1 MLIIRIMSRQ
11 VVVDHLY
18 DERTGGTGGDLLPAL
33 QLLFGD
39 GKSVATRTRV
49 VVRFLLLEMIF
60 YRVYHKIWMLLAG
73 VFLVVVVS

>member
-1 MLIIRIMSRQ
+1 MSRQ

-18 DERTGGTGGDLLPAL
+18 DERAGSCVDHLYDERAGGTGGDLLPTL

-60 YRVYHKIWMLLAG
+60 YRVYQKI
-73 VFLVVVVS
+73 

>member
-1 MLIIRIMSRQ
+1 MSRQ

-18 DERTGGTGGDLLPAL
+18 DERAGGAGGDLLPAL

-39 GKSVATRTRV
+39 CKSVATRTRV

-60 YRVYHKIWMLLAG
+60 YRVYHKIWKLLAG
-73 VFLVVVVS
+73 VSNCPKNIIFSC

>member
-1 MLIIRIMSRQ
+1 MLIVSIMSRQ
-11 VVVDHLY
+11 EVVDHLY
-18 DERTGGTGGDLLPAL
+18 DERAGGTSGDLLPAL

-60 YRVYHKIWMLLAG
+60 YRVYQKI
-73 VFLVVVVS
+73 